1 MQEILVVELRHLEY
15 FVAVAE
21 ELHFGRAAA
30 RLQIAQ
36 PPLSQQI
43 RKLEEELEVQLFF
56 RTKRHVQ
63 LTAAGEIF
71 LEEAR
76 QTLVQAARARE
87 MAQKASRGEL
97 GRLAIGFVG
106 SAISEALPLLLLP
119 FRERFPDIE
128 LTLRELT
135 TSQQIRA
142 LRDGRIQVGILRPP
156 ISDVT
161 LSVETLLKEPL
172 LVALPEPHPL
182 ARQKSLPVEALAQER
197 FIIFPRAQGPGL
209 YDQIISLCQQAG
221 FSLQIIQEAIQM
233 QTILGLVAAGLGV
246 ALVPASARYLRC
258 TGVAYCE
265 LEPSAIHVEIALA
278 WPKDAASPTLQ
289 AFLEVA
295 REAIKDK
302 QAKR

>member
-1 MQEILVVELRHLEY
+1 MLRILVVELRHLEY

-30 RLQIAQ
+30 RLRIAQ

-43 RKLEEELEVQLFF
+43 RKLEEELEVQLFY

-63 LTAAGEIF
+63 LTEVGEIF

-76 QTLVQAARARE
+76 QTLAQAARARE

-106 SAISEALPLLLLP
+106 SAVSEALPLLLVR
-119 FRERFPDIE
+119 FRERFPDVE

-142 LRDGRIQVGILRPP
+142 LREGRIQIGLLRPP
-156 ISDVT
+156 INDVT

-172 LVALPEPHPL
+172 LVALPEQHLL
-182 ARQKSLPVEALAQER
+182 AARRSLSVETLANER
-197 FIIFPRAQGPGL
+197 FIIFPRPQGPGL

-221 FSLQIIQEAIQM
+221 FSPHIVQEAIQM
-233 QTILGLVAAGLGV
+233 QTILGLVAAGLGI
-246 ALVPASARYLRC
+246 ALIPASARHLRSGEVVYC
-258 TGVAYCE
+258 T
-265 LEPSAIHVEIALA
+265 LQPSVIHVEMALA
-278 WPKDAASPTLQ
+278 WPKDAASPVLQ
-289 AFLEVA
+289 AFLGVA
-295 REAIKDK
+295 REVMKDNK
-302 QAKR
+302 